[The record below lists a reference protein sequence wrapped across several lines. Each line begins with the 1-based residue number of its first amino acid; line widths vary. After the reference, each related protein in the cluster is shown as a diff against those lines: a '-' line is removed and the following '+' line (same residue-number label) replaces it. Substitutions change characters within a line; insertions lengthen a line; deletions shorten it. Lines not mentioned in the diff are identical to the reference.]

1 MIGTMYFNDL
11 YVLGR
16 ALTDVA
22 FRATRAAEQGLT
34 PSEFAVLHDVFDHG
48 PTPINAITA
57 RTGLAQSRVSTTVR
71 LLADRGWVLIS
82 SDPADRRKTIA
93 EVTERVRAEGDRIR
107 QLDVAE
113 ALAPLFPGA
122 NPAEREWA
130 IEALERLTKLAAR
143 PWNQA
148 TGDGETGSS

>member
-1 MIGTMYFNDL
+1 MYFNDL

-16 ALTDVA
+16 GLTDVA

-48 PTPINAITA
+48 PTPISAITA

-71 LLADRGWVLIS
+71 LLGDRGWVLTS
-82 SDPADRRKTIA
+82 SDPADRRKTIV

-107 QLDVAE
+107 QLDVGE

-122 NPAEREWA
+122 SAAEREWA

-148 TGDGETGSS
+148 AGDGETGSS